1 MVPNDEPKSV
11 NIDKIS
17 TALHVYY
24 LNLIVNYLN
33 TVQIAQIQAYNFECT
48 PCLDATSGPM
58 NRVFNI
64 KSGHDFC
71 RYRNSIQ
78 VIYFQ
83 INDCRSYV
91 LRFLSI
97 LSYLLDNNVLL
108 CLNITEM
115 NFLFLFL
122 ISCTFQAL
130 TRISYFSRTFQG
142 PLKWIFLF
150 KHFSRVSST
159 FTEPCFQCI
168 LRFPLNKYFSY

>member
-1 MVPNDEPKSV
+1 MFIFSKFYLNTRSRYVNEYTLIFYCWQTAFLMNNEPKSV

-48 PCLDATSGPM
+48 PCSDAM
-58 NRVFNI
+58 NRVFDI

-83 INDCRSYV
+83 INGK
-91 LRFLSI
+91 
-97 LSYLLDNNVLL
+97 
-108 CLNITEM
+108 ITEKKHPTV
-115 NFLFLFL
+115 NFDLWN
-122 ISCTFQAL
+122 S
-130 TRISYFSRTFQG
+130 
-142 PLKWIFLF
+142 
-150 KHFSRVSST
+150 
-159 FTEPCFQCI
+159 
-168 LRFPLNKYFSY
+168 FPLSFGV

>member
-1 MVPNDEPKSV
+1 MGPLMVPNDEPKSV

-48 PCLDATSGPM
+48 PCSDAVSGPM
-58 NRVFNI
+58 NRVFDI

-83 INDCRSYV
+83 INGLTGHGLSASLSC
-91 LRFLSI
+91 LRLFPHLLVEIQNSFLCMCWRR
-97 LSYLLDNNVLL
+97 L
-108 CLNITEM
+108 
-115 NFLFLFL
+115 
-122 ISCTFQAL
+122 
-130 TRISYFSRTFQG
+130 
-142 PLKWIFLF
+142 
-150 KHFSRVSST
+150 
-159 FTEPCFQCI
+159 
-168 LRFPLNKYFSY
+168 

>member
-1 MVPNDEPKSV
+1 MGPLMVPNDEPKSV

-48 PCLDATSGPM
+48 RSHAITGQM
-58 NRVFNI
+58 NRVFDI

-83 INDCRSYV
+83 INGEG
-91 LRFLSI
+91 LSKYI
-97 LSYLLDNNVLL
+97 ADSAQSVTSLVGIEHETELTSSVIIKLK
-108 CLNITEM
+108 LNEIE
-115 NFLFLFL
+115 LKI
-122 ISCTFQAL
+122 ISCFVAIATL
-130 TRISYFSRTFQG
+130 
-142 PLKWIFLF
+142 
-150 KHFSRVSST
+150 SS
-159 FTEPCFQCI
+159 PG
-168 LRFPLNKYFSY
+168 LLNETPIT